1 MGFFS
6 AFQKLEPFFA
16 PRFKTPMHIAQIVLV
31 TAVIGLSAARL
42 LMPNAP
48 RGRSTTMG
56 LGMGAKS
63 LVIIFYQLLTEHVD
77 RLRKWGSLK
86 AYAILNSLEV
96 VFWGA
101 VAFMSLTTNT
111 KTCIGTSCALGWVVF
126 VLAVLL
132 SILAKYTA
140 VISIMDWYHFRK
152 HSAQRGLIISGQRGD
167 SESMSTLETDRK

>member
-1 MGFFS
+1 
-6 AFQKLEPFFA
+6 
-16 PRFKTPMHIAQIVLV
+16 MHIAQIVLV

-63 LVIIFYQLLTEHVD
+63 LVIFFHQLLTEHVD

-86 AYAILNSLEV
+86 TYAILSSLEV

-101 VAFMSLTTNT
+101 
-111 KTCIGTSCALGWVVF
+111 
-126 VLAVLL
+126 
-132 SILAKYTA
+132 ILAKYTV
-140 VISIMDWYHFRK
+140 VISIMDWYHFRR
-152 HSAQRGLIISGQRGD
+152 HSAHCGLIISGQRGD

>member
-1 MGFFS
+1 MGFFA
-6 AFQKLEPFFA
+6 AFKKLEPFFA
-16 PRFKTPMHIAQIVLV
+16 PRFKFPMHMVQIVLV
-31 TAVIGLSAARL
+31 IAVIGLSAARML
-42 LMPNAP
+42 LPNAP

-63 LVIIFYQLLTEHVD
+63 LIIIGYQLLTEHVN
-77 RLRKWGSLK
+77 RLHKWGSLK

-101 VAFMSLTTNT
+101 VAFMSLTANT

-152 HSAQRGLIISGQRGD
+152 NSTDRGLVIAGQRGD
-167 SESMSTLETDRK
+167 SDSQSSLEMGQK